1 MAKTAFCRIN
11 ENNEYVAHTD
21 KFEEG
26 LFIAPIP
33 VLKQNSKAIWTGRS
47 WKIVKGNINYSSED
61 IVSSIAETDQLLYVT
76 GEQQVELSSYDNADN
91 NFFLDKFTT
100 EKQLLD
106 VEIIK
111 LIENNQ
117 KVPTEWSDYSNKLN
131 SYIQYLDNHLV
142 FTEECEEFK
151 YTEDVIKST
160 NDFKETNFNSIGQF
174 LKRIVVWDSEKAQEL
189 LCLNS
194 NDINLMSKY
203 KDDYITQNIIDTE
216 SVIVYNIKDHRIV
229 NLDVDQRLIEKNI
242 EDGVFRSITI
252 RHIPPIT
259 DKELSHDELVNHL
272 DIITNGEIDDLSD
285 EIVFKDTFYYDAY
298 PEFYERLD
306 LYKLCI
312 QYYEYYEEKYKEI
325 VISSPAEPVEDE
337 ENVPESI
344 NEDEARALRNSQLKN
359 RFFEEC
365 FVRFDFQKDDYQ
377 KDLERYQRL
386 TGKTTFQFTTNGIE
400 YDLSKLLSNEILLIN
415 LIPTYILALVEDEIN
430 QPTNYRIET
439 DYSRV
444 FEGYQDISDLIENVR
459 LEQIIDNIE
468 ELEKEQA
475 KIPEG
480 IQPHMLKGPATL
492 YDFDLE

>member
-1 MAKTAFCRIN
+1 
-11 ENNEYVAHTD
+11 
-21 KFEEG
+21 
-26 LFIAPIP
+26 
-33 VLKQNSKAIWTGRS
+33 
-47 WKIVKGNINYSSED
+47 
-61 IVSSIAETDQLLYVT
+61 
-76 GEQQVELSSYDNADN
+76 
-91 NFFLDKFTT
+91 
-100 EKQLLD
+100 
-106 VEIIK
+106 
-111 LIENNQ
+111 
-117 KVPTEWSDYSNKLN
+117 
-131 SYIQYLDNHLV
+131 
-142 FTEECEEFK
+142 
-151 YTEDVIKST
+151 
-160 NDFKETNFNSIGQF
+160 
-174 LKRIVVWDSEKAQEL
+174 
-189 LCLNS
+189 
-194 NDINLMSKY
+194 
-203 KDDYITQNIIDTE
+203 
-216 SVIVYNIKDHRIV
+216 
-229 NLDVDQRLIEKNI
+229 
-242 EDGVFRSITI
+242 
-252 RHIPPIT
+252 
-259 DKELSHDELVNHL
+259 
-272 DIITNGEIDDLSD
+272 
-285 EIVFKDTFYYDAY
+285 
-298 PEFYERLD
+298 
-306 LYKLCI
+306 
-312 QYYEYYEEKYKEI
+312 
-325 VISSPAEPVEDE
+325 VEDE